1 MRIFACISLLL
12 FSIKCLSVPAYP
24 HRKLLLLESD
34 EQVAIT
40 LCGDEKQKWAI
51 SEDCYTLLPTED
63 GWVYAQE
70 DEEGYASPS
79 SFYLSTKI
87 NRDIKTETFLNGLK
101 KKIPIRPNK
110 ESKQQFHGHITR
122 NHSTHAPVIGNRKAL
137 VILMEFIDC
146 EFKKQAEDF
155 ESLFNESGYQD
166 DGAIG
171 SVYDYF
177 QWASHG
183 QLHFYSDILGPFK
196 TQHSMT
202 YYGKNNPITS
212 VDSNPY
218 ELFREAIEHAS
229 SQVDLS
235 NYDANNDG
243 YVDNVHI
250 VYSGYGEE
258 SLSSPSS
265 IWAHEM
271 TFEPIIVQDMLVDR
285 YSCAPELRGNEG
297 DGISRI
303 GTHCHEMGHALGAK
317 DYYDTDYET
326 NGLYSGT
333 GIWDIMA
340 QGSWN
345 DEGISPANFNPY
357 VRIYD
362 FGWEKPQSLP
372 INSYSVLESSN
383 KTPGHIY
390 RIDTPVSDEFYLIE
404 NRSRISFD
412 ESLPESGLH
421 IYHVGSGIIEKGNK
435 NKINSTF
442 PQECYIVCASSEY
455 KNPTPSVLSYGNINS
470 TGTLYTGNN
479 GASEFNDETIPSSN
493 CLNGTHSHISL
504 TEITLLPDGNVSL
517 FNGTLSEPILWW
529 NEKFE
534 DEAPLTRWNIENE
547 SFDERINFY
556 ASSDIKNKILKSYFQ
571 LPEPLNGTNYLY
583 IDNKEAVSCKGRIIS
598 RWIPY
603 ESFYS
608 YMLSFVYHITSKT
621 VQQFDGLS
629 IYCQSKSSQEW
640 KLLKHYSQT
649 TNGWEETSFDI
660 TNMVMEE
667 FRLAFEF
674 NTKASSAICLD
685 NVIIDARNKLDLSHS
700 TLDQRDTFSDISITQ
715 EGSTTIFKS
724 LIQENKLFIYD
735 ILGRPFYA
743 NNFSQGEEVRIVLPT
758 GLFFLATKES
768 KGKIYFR

>member
-1 MRIFACISLLL
+1 MRIFVCISLLL
-12 FSIKCLSVPAYP
+12 FSIKCISVPAYP
-24 HRKLLLLESD
+24 HRKLLRLESD

-51 SEDCYTLLPTED
+51 SEDCYTLLPTES

-79 SFYLSTKI
+79 SFYLSAKT
-87 NRDIKTETFLNGLK
+87 NRDTRTETFLNRLK
-101 KKIPIRPNK
+101 KRIPIRPNN
-110 ESKQQFHGHITR
+110 ESRQQNHGNITR
-122 NHSTHAPVIGNRKAL
+122 NHSTHTPVTGYRKAL

-146 EFKKQAEDF
+146 GFKKQAEEF
-155 ESLFNESGYQD
+155 ESLFNESDYRE

-183 QLHFYSDILGPFK
+183 QLHLYSDVLGPFK
-196 TQHSMT
+196 TLHPMT

-212 VDSNPY
+212 VDNNPF

-235 NYDANNDG
+235 EYDANNDG
-243 YVDNVHI
+243 YIDNVHI
-250 VYSGYGEE
+250 IFSGYGEE
-258 SLSSPSS
+258 SLSSSSS
-265 IWAHEM
+265 IWSHEM
-271 TFEPIIVQDMLVDR
+271 TFEPIMIEGMLVDR

-345 DEGISPANFNPY
+345 NEGISPANFNPY

-362 FGWEKPQSLP
+362 FGWEVPQSLP
-372 INSYSVLESSN
+372 INSYSVLEPSN
-383 KTPGHIY
+383 KVPGHIY
-390 RIDTPVSDEFYLIE
+390 KIDTPISDEFYLIE

-421 IYHVGSGIIEKGNK
+421 IYHIGAGIIEKGNN
-435 NKINSTF
+435 NKINSAF

-455 KNPTPSVLSYGNINS
+455 KNPTPSSASYGNINNI
-470 TGTLYTGNN
+470 GTLYTGDD
-479 GASEFNDETIPSSN
+479 GRSVFNDATIPSAN
-493 CLNGTHSHISL
+493 CLDGTHSHISL

-517 FNGTLSEPILWW
+517 FNGSLSEPILWW
-529 NEKFE
+529 EEKFE
-534 DEAPLTRWNIENE
+534 NKTPLTRWNIENE

-583 IDNKEAVSCKGRIIS
+583 IDNKETISHKGRIIS
-598 RWIPY
+598 QWIPY

-608 YMLSFVYHITSKT
+608 YMLSFMYHITSKRA
-621 VQQFDGLS
+621 QQSNGFS
-629 IYCQSKSSQEW
+629 VYCQSKSSQEW
-640 KLLKHYSQT
+640 HLLKHYSQT
-649 TNGWEETSFDI
+649 TNGWEETCIDI
-660 TNMVMEE
+660 TSMVMEE

-674 NTKASSAICLD
+674 DTKASSAICLD
-685 NVIIDARNKLDLSHS
+685 NIIIDARNKLGLKYSAFD
-700 TLDQRDTFSDISITQ
+700 RGETFSDISITQ
-715 EGSTTIFKS
+715 EGRTVIFKS

-735 ILGRPFYA
+735 PLGRPIYT
-743 NNFSQGEEVRIVLPT
+743 NKLSIDEEVRIDFPT
-758 GLFFLATKES
+758 GLFFLVTKRN
-768 KGKIYFR
+768 KGKIFFR